1 MWVFTSVLF
10 STAIK
15 KFYLLWFKQ
24 SQHFALHLREVHPGE
39 DFFSLYSWKWPHAQ
53 SADLAGSLVK
63 RRVSPLQ
70 CLFDYEQF
78 STFQSV
84 WTIIIL
90 GLRSMKNEGLQIK
103 PRYIFWFIVYHVHA
117 DNVIFSA
124 KYNLFTCMHKV
135 DAEEL
140 IVPSTRA
147 RRGRLWA
154 LLRPTCVWNYNPVA
168 TLFLSCLITDIVKII
183 F

>member
-1 MWVFTSVLF
+1 
-10 STAIK
+10 
-15 KFYLLWFKQ
+15 
-24 SQHFALHLREVHPGE
+24 
-39 DFFSLYSWKWPHAQ
+39 
-53 SADLAGSLVK
+53 
-63 RRVSPLQ
+63 
-70 CLFDYEQF
+70 
-78 STFQSV
+78 
-84 WTIIIL
+84 
-90 GLRSMKNEGLQIK
+90 MKNEGLQIK

-168 TLFLSCLITDIVKII
+168 SLFLLSRTVSFDARVKCAVNPSELAALGLVSLIYICLFIELFLHV